1 MTRWQGPQDPK
12 GQMNQST
19 NISANIA
26 GNHVADHTA
35 GLAAKAIS
43 KQREGRIRSRT
54 LVVIRWFAI
63 IGQFLTV
70 TAVHFGL
77 GYDLPIWWCLGI
89 IAVSAWLNIIVT
101 VRHPATKRLSERQA
115 GLFLAYDTIQLAGL
129 FYLTGGSENPFMLLF
144 LVPVTISATILG
156 RANTLV
162 LGSLTVIMVSF
173 LTAYHQPLPWHDELI
188 RPALPD
194 LYQFAQ
200 WGAIIVGCLFIGIYA
215 WRISEESR
223 KMRNAL
229 AATQLALSKEQRLS
243 ALGGLAAAAAHE
255 LGTPLGTI
263 TLIARELSHD
273 LEESEYQDDLDILAE
288 EAARC
293 REILNN
299 FSNRP
304 DKEDIHFAR
313 AAFEG
318 VVDEAV
324 APYKTSGKVVE
335 VKVLGHRG
343 KRRGLAAIT
352 DRGSEEQPYIIR
364 HPEIIHGL
372 GNFVENAVDFAKSR
386 VEILLSW
393 SDQKITVR
401 INDDGPGFAPDILD
415 KIGEP
420 YVSTRRKENFEKR
433 GQNPG
438 EDGHQGMG
446 LGVFIAKSLLERTG
460 AEVSFANGA
469 NEGAVVA
476 ASWPRQLLEAQRP
489 NDTVETSSAQD

>member
-1 MTRWQGPQDPK
+1 MK
-12 GQMNQST
+12 QST
-19 NISANIA
+19 NIGGSVAANR
-26 GNHVADHTA
+26 VADHTA
-35 GLAAKAIS
+35 QMASKAIS

-54 LVVIRWFAI
+54 LVLIRWIAVL
-63 IGQFLTV
+63 GQLFTV
-70 TAVHFGL
+70 LLIDLVL
-77 GYDLPIWWCLGI
+77 GYDLPFWWCLGV
-89 IAVSAWLNIIVT
+89 IAVSAWINIVATI
-101 VRHPATKRLSERQA
+101 RHPASRRLSEREA
-115 GLFLAYDTIQLAGL
+115 GFYLAYDTIQLAVL
-129 FYLTGGSENPFMLLF
+129 FYFTGGIENPFMLLF

-162 LGSLTVIMVSF
+162 LGALTVILVSV
-173 LTAYHQPLPWHDELI
+173 LTTFHHPLPWDAELVE
-188 RPALPD
+188 PALPD
-194 LYQFAQ
+194 LYMMAQ
-200 WGAIIVGCLFIGIYA
+200 WGAIIVGCLFIGIYS

-273 LEESEYQDDLDILAE
+273 LEDTEYQEDLVSLVDQ
-288 EAARC
+288 AARC

-313 AAFEG
+313 ATLEG
-318 VVDEAV
+318 VVEEAV
-324 APYKTSGKVVE
+324 NPHRMKGKVVE
-335 VKVLGHRG
+335 IKTLGYRG
-343 KRRGLAAIT
+343 KRPRGLGAIT
-352 DRGSEEQPYIIR
+352 ERKSTDQPYIIR

-372 GNFVENAVDFAKSR
+372 GNFVENAIDFAKSR

-401 INDDGPGFAPDILD
+401 INDDGPGFASEILD
-415 KIGEP
+415 RIGEP
-420 YVSTRRKENFEKR
+420 YVSTRRKEQFEKR
-433 GQNPG
+433 GKKPG

-476 ASWPRQLLEAQRP
+476 ASWPRELLEAQRP
-489 NDTVETSSAQD
+489 NDTIETSTNIDQAR